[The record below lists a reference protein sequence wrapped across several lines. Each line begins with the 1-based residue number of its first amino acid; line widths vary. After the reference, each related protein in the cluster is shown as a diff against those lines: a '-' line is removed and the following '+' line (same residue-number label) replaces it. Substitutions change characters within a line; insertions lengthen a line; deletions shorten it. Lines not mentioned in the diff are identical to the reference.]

1 MKNLYAVI
9 NVKTGEY
16 AGVPCE
22 SLEEARELAAQDDD
36 REIFMLKPVHFC
48 PVNGWDCPY
57 WKKDGTCKLD
67 DPMADC
73 DDYYAM
79 MGDDEE

>member
-1 MKNLYAVI
+1 MKDLYAVI
-9 NVKTGEY
+9 YTKTNGFP
-16 AGVPCE
+16 GVVCE
-22 SLEEARELAAQDDD
+22 SLEEAQNIAAQGDD

-57 WKKDGTCKLD
+57 WKKDGTCELD

>member
-22 SLEEARELAAQDDD
+22 SFEEARELAAQNDD

-57 WKKDGTCKLD
+57 WKDGGVCELD